1 MAEGNPMQDEFDPRP
16 EDREPQQAEK
26 PAAPPIFCWN
36 YGQQSAY
43 DMSVRPRRRKGALT
57 FAIVM
62 TLAFLLSFGA
72 LAAVLITYP
81 DAVEDRIPAPGEQLN
96 EQPRETAP
104 VEERVVYVREYDSES
119 GVLTIPEIAAAVQP
133 SVVGVKVMTQGGV
146 GVGTGFFLRQ
156 DGYIATNYH
165 VVDDAVSV
173 TVIGYDGSEHK
184 AEVIGGDE
192 LTDLAVLKIEGE
204 GYPAVTVGDSAA
216 LLVGET
222 VVAIGTPAGLELA
235 GTVTDGIVS
244 AIDRNVKIYDDS
256 GVLTKRMTLI
266 QTNANI
272 NPGNSGGPLINDRGQ
287 VIGIT
292 TLKLTDGYD
301 GIGFALPINGASE
314 ILNSII
320 ETGAAGEGNSFVT
333 GRPIIGITGGNV
345 SIIQGYPASGII
357 VATIS
362 EDYPV
367 AKSGLAVNDIIVALD
382 GIRISTT
389 AELNALLEDMNG
401 GDTVTLTVNRGGKEI
416 DIPVELGWE

>member
-1 MAEGNPMQDEFDPRP
+1 MR
-16 EDREPQQAEK
+16 
-26 PAAPPIFCWN
+26 
-36 YGQQSAY
+36 
-43 DMSVRPRRRKGALT
+43 VRPRRRRGALT

-62 TLAFLLSFGA
+62 TLAFLISFGA

-81 DAVEDRIPAPGEQLN
+81 DAVKDRIPTSEEQMY
-96 EQPRETAP
+96 EKPQQAAP

-133 SVVGVKVMTQGGV
+133 SVVGVKVMTRGGV
-146 GVGTGFFLRQ
+146 GVGTGFFLRE

-165 VVDDAVSV
+165 VVDNAVSV
-173 TVIGYDGSEHK
+173 TVIDCDGREHK

-204 GYPAVTVGDSAA
+204 GYPAVTMGDSAA

-320 ETGAAGEGNSFVT
+320 DTGSAGNGNSFVT

-367 AKSGLAVNDIIVALD
+367 AKSDLAVNDIIVAVD

>member
-1 MAEGNPMQDEFDPRP
+1 MQDEFDPRP
-16 EDREPQQAEK
+16 EDGKPEQAETT
-26 PAAPPIFCWN
+26 AASPVFCWN
-36 YGQQSAY
+36 YGQQTAY
-43 DMSVRPRRRKGALT
+43 DAGVRPRRRRGALT
-57 FAIVM
+57 FAIIM

-72 LAAVLITYP
+72 LAAVLVTYP
-81 DAVEDRIPAPGEQLN
+81 DAVKDRIPAPGEQQMT

-119 GVLTIPEIAAAVQP
+119 GMLTIPEIAAAVQP
-133 SVVGVKVMTQGGV
+133 SVVGVKVMTHGGV
-146 GVGTGFFLRQ
+146 SVGTGFFIRE

-165 VVDDAVSV
+165 VVDDAVSIM
-173 TVIGYDGSEHK
+173 VIDYDGGEHK
-184 AEVIGGDE
+184 AELVGGDE
-192 LTDLAVLKIEGE
+192 LTDLAVLKVEGKA
-204 GYPAVTVGDSAA
+204 YPAVTMGDSAA

-222 VVAIGTPAGLELA
+222 VVAIGTPWGLDLA
-235 GTVTDGIVS
+235 GTVTNGIIS

-301 GIGFALPINGASE
+301 GIGFALPINGAAE

-320 ETGAAGEGNSFVT
+320 ETGSAGEGNSFVT

-367 AKSGLAVNDIIVALD
+367 AKSGLAVNDIIVAVD
-382 GIRISTT
+382 GIRISTVT
-389 AELNALLEDMNG
+389 ELNALLEDMNG
-401 GDTVTLTVNRGGKEI
+401 GDTVTLTVNRSGKEI
-416 DIPVELGWE
+416 DISVELGWE